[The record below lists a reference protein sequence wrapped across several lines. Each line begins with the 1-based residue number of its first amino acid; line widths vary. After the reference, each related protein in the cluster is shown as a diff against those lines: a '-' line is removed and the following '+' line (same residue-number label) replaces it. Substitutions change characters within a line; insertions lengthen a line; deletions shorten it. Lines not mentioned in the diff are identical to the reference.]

1 MGILHTISSPADL
14 KALEPGDLDELC
26 AEIRQLLIEK
36 VSATG
41 GHLGP
46 NLGVVELTVALHR
59 VFDSPREPLIFDTSH
74 QSYVHKILTGRAD
87 QFDTLRQKGGLSGYT
102 CRAES
107 EHDWTESSHA
117 SAALS
122 VADGMSKAF
131 ALGGEPHRNVVAVV
145 GDGAMTGGMVWEALN
160 NIAAG
165 RDRNVVIVVNDNGR
179 SYSPTIGGF
188 ADALADLRMLRTY
201 DRVME
206 QGKSTLKSLGWVG
219 ERTFEALHA
228 FKEGVKSQVL
238 PDQMFPEL
246 GIKYIGPV
254 NGHNLKALG
263 NVLRY
268 AREFEGPII
277 VHAVTEKGRGFAPAA
292 TESPDLMHS
301 TGVIDPVTGKSR
313 KVAGPGWTSAFS
325 AELVRAGARRPD
337 LVAITAAMGGP
348 TGLSAFNEKFP
359 SRFYD
364 VGIAE
369 QHAVTSAAGMSLAG
383 LHPVVALY
391 STFLNR
397 GFDQLLMDVG
407 LIDRAVTFVLD
418 RAGVTGSDG
427 ASHNGVWDMAITSL
441 VPGLRLA
448 APRDGQ
454 QLVELFDEAIE
465 VSDGPT
471 VVRFPKG
478 EKPSDI
484 PTLRRTDGGTDVLVE
499 TGPIDDAARGDAGA
513 DAAAAV
519 GGAEGAAAEEAADP
533 FQLLVVSIGALAGT
547 VLEAVDGLENRVDRG
562 GDVAVTVLDPRWV
575 SPVRAELLEAA
586 AGADLVVT
594 VEDGV
599 IRGGIGSQLAE
610 AMQAA
615 EIDTPVRHL
624 AFPDVYPLHASRGQ
638 LLSEVGLD
646 AEGMRTSIEGWITSL
661 ADDPRQR

>member
-454 QLVELFDEAIE
+454 QLVELFEEAIE